1 VVVVYCSWRFVP
13 IILLITKGKQKKKT
27 KNKQSISEEQLLFS
41 PFICTEEALT
51 CAGDFCTCT
60 EFHNP
65 ISLSYFQI
73 V

>member
-13 IILLITKGKQKKKT
+13 IILLITKGKKKK

-51 CAGDFCTCT
+51 CSGDFWTCT
-60 EFHNP
+60 KFHNP